1 MITATRRFFEP
12 ATRRIESEI
21 SAIADPGER
30 IIPYL
35 RGVGVK
41 VSALSTVFA
50 GHGGLPAAAEIYD
63 VNSAAAPRR
72 VRELIEDGI
81 AQGRFRDIDA
91 RFAGHVMAP
100 PTT

>member
-1 MITATRRFFEP
+1 M
-12 ATRRIESEI
+12 
-21 SAIADPGER
+21 
-30 IIPYL
+30 
-35 RGVGVK
+35 
-41 VSALSTVFA
+41 SALSTVFA
-50 GHGGLPAAAEIYD
+50 GHGGPPAAAEIND

-100 PTT
+100 PMT